1 MPIMGRLADTVLM
14 DKSFRAKL
22 FQFGCSEGYCYIA
35 DSGVG
40 KERLRCLP
48 LEAVFPAHS
57 LTIILKVTIILKGGG
72 GMVPPSM
79 PLCEVVIVTGSNEI
93 GPFAFSFHVGK
104 PSQG

>member
-1 MPIMGRLADTVLM
+1 MPIMGRLADTVLR
-14 DKSFRAKL
+14 DESFRAKL

-48 LEAVFPAHS
+48 VKAVFPAHS
-57 LTIILKVTIILKGGG
+57 FTIILKGGG
-72 GMVPPSM
+72 GMVPPPM
-79 PLCEVVIVTGSNEI
+79 PLCVVVIVTGSNEI

-104 PSQG
+104 PLQG